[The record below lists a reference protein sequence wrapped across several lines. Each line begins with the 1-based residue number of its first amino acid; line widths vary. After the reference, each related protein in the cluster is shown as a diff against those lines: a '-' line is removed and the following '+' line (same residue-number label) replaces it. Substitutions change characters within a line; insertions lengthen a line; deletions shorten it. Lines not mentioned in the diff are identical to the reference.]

1 MAPERILPQQFMH
14 ISKEVR
20 DYIALMWKIPQ
31 SGITEIRDQYVI
43 SDGHTYE
50 DLAVITLEKMCEY
63 IGSEESF
70 ARAWEITCKKA
81 YSELHPP
88 EMVLGNKEEP
98 LKEVPEP
105 LEIDEITA
113 QRLRD
118 KEAAS
123 ALLDKDRKAIFDVGF
138 KTSKK

>member
-1 MAPERILPQQFMH
+1 MH

-50 DLAVITLEKMCEY
+50 DLVVITLEKMCEY

-70 ARAWEITCKKA
+70 ARAWEITCAKA

-88 EMVLGNKEEP
+88 EMVLGDKEEP
-98 LKEVPEP
+98 VKEAPEP
-105 LEIDEITA
+105 VIA
-113 QRLRD
+113 KKHQ
-118 KEAAS
+118 
-123 ALLDKDRKAIFDVGF
+123 
-138 KTSKK
+138 SK